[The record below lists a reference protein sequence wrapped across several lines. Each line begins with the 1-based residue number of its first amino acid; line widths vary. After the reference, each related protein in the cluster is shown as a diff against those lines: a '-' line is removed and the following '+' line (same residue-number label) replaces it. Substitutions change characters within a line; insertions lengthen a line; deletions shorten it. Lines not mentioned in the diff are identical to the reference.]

1 MPQNM
6 VAEITDKPVKVP
18 SGDHLCDKN
27 ENEGT
32 DRKIG
37 NRPPVDQV

>member
-18 SGDHLCDKN
+18 LCDKN